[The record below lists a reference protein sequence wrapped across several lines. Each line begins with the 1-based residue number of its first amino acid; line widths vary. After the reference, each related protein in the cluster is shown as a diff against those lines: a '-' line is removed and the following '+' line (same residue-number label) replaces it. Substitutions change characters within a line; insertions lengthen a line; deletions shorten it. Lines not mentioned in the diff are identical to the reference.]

1 MKQTLAIALSLAA
14 VLTVPARAQITV
26 AGTAVEER
34 AARPGESY
42 SGTLTLHNAG
52 KETEEARVYLT
63 DYTFAA
69 DGRSAYGAPGSV
81 PRSSARWIVFSPAQ
95 VSIPAG
101 GEATVGYTVTLP
113 ADAGLAGTY
122 WSMLMVEGIERGSAE
137 SAAPGARERVRMG
150 IRPTIR
156 HGVQIATT
164 VQGTGTPAV
173 RFDGTR
179 AYGTGGAKM
188 LELDLS
194 NAGDVAYRPEIRVEL
209 YDGAGRAAGSFTS
222 KRGLLYPGTSLRQ
235 TFELGALPA
244 GDYQALVVADAG
256 GEEVFGAQYRLKL

>member
-1 MKQTLAIALSLAA
+1 MNRILAIALSLAA
-14 VLTVPARAQITV
+14 FATVPARAQITV

-42 SGTLTLHNAG
+42 SGTLTLRNEG
-52 KETEEARVYLT
+52 SETEEARMYLT
-63 DYTFAA
+63 DYTFSA
-69 DGRSAYGAPGSV
+69 DGRSAYGTPGSL

-95 VSIPAG
+95 VRIAPG

-156 HGVQIATT
+156 HGIQIATT
-164 VQGTGTPAV
+164 VEGTGTPAV

-179 AYGTGGAKM
+179 AYGAGRAKM

-209 YDGAGRAAGSFTS
+209 YDGSGRAAGSFTS
-222 KRGLLYPGTSLRQ
+222 RRGLLYPGTSLRQ

-256 GEEVFGAQYRLKL
+256 GDEVFGAQYRLKL